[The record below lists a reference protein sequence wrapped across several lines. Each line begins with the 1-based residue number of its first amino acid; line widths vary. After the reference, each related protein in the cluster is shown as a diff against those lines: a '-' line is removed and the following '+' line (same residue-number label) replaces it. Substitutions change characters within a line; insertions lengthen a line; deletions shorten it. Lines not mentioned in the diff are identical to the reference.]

1 MQLAD
6 ARVWINGDE
15 FDLASAEDGQIV
27 FPARHP
33 AAHWLDAFGNFGT
46 LHGWATVC
54 EVAPCVFV
62 FAVSDSVRLGVVRMT
77 ARLKPGAEAV
87 ERLRGMAIEPTAEDY
102 AAAAKIIG

>member
-6 ARVWINGDE
+6 ASVWIDGKE
-15 FDLASAEDGQIV
+15 FNLASAENNRIV
-27 FPARHP
+27 FPGRHP
-33 AAHWLDAFGNFGT
+33 AARRFEASGNFGT
-46 LHGWATVC
+46 IHGWATVC

-62 FAVSDSVRLGVVRMT
+62 FAVTDAMRLGAIRMT

-87 ERLRGMAIEPTAEDY
+87 EQLRGMAIDPTAEDY